1 MSAEDAFDFSSVVG
15 SNYLINDNGISMKGR
30 NEVFIHR
37 SLFHNNSLIYSPGLY
52 GRDVNLE
59 LQDENS
65 GCLLKNKFPSIF
77 KGQKKIIFIELK
89 ENERSNI
96 ENKIIKIILDNK
108 LNPED
113 YILFKH
119 RDLYKNLEPFLEW
132 ITFKFFE
139 KKGYIFENQCPFFQ
153 QSFQYKNKSLTGGIP
168 DISAFKLSSFQ
179 ILYKYNIL
187 NEKKGILINK
197 LPNLINFNLI
207 KKIEK
212 KPTTLKYE
220 LILGEAKTDVSYLNQ
235 AINQLTKYSKVE
247 LANRLYTI
255 IPNCKNNN
263 NNYFGEGFIS
273 KEKFYINESINK
285 INVNKDNQKVDEDW
299 LNNSIKLNL
308 LGNLPFEEL
317 KRLIK
322 KRHKMNKDSKI
333 YSSHLL
339 NYAVNLSVEEIMEI
353 IINYHGIH

>member
-1 MSAEDAFDFSSVVG
+1 MFADVIELSKSKSLRPYFNQGIEGNIQHMAYRHWKAGGTKINFLTNPDQYPDPKDWEFEYKGKKYDYLDLAQTQNDPNFKNVWKAFDNAKQYEEF
-15 SNYLINDNGISMKGR
+15 M
-30 NEVFIHR
+30 
-37 SLFHNNSLIYSPGLY
+37 
-52 GRDVNLE
+52 
-59 LQDENS
+59 
-65 GCLLKNKFPSIF
+65 
-77 KGQKKIIFIELK
+77 
-89 ENERSNI
+89 
-96 ENKIIKIILDNK
+96 
-108 LNPED
+108 
-113 YILFKH
+113 
-119 RDLYKNLEPFLEW
+119 
-132 ITFKFFE
+132 ITDPK
-139 KKGYIFENQCPFFQ
+139 
-153 QSFQYKNKSLTGGIP
+153 
-168 DISAFKLSSFQ
+168 
-179 ILYKYNIL
+179 IL
-187 NEKKGILINK
+187 NDLG
-197 LPNLINFNLI
+197 F
-207 KKIEK
+207 K

-220 LILGEAKTDVSYLNQ
+220 LILGEVKTDVSYLNQ

-273 KEKFYINESINK
+273 KEKFFINESINK

-339 NYAVNLSVEEIMEI
+339 NYAVNSSVEEIMET

>member
-1 MSAEDAFDFSSVVG
+1 MD
-15 SNYLINDNGISMKGR
+15 
-30 NEVFIHR
+30 
-37 SLFHNNSLIYSPGLY
+37 
-52 GRDVNLE
+52 
-59 LQDENS
+59 
-65 GCLLKNKFPSIF
+65 
-77 KGQKKIIFIELK
+77 
-89 ENERSNI
+89 
-96 ENKIIKIILDNK
+96 
-108 LNPED
+108 
-113 YILFKH
+113 
-119 RDLYKNLEPFLEW
+119 
-132 ITFKFFE
+132 
-139 KKGYIFENQCPFFQ
+139 
-153 QSFQYKNKSLTGGIP
+153 
-168 DISAFKLSSFQ
+168 
-179 ILYKYNIL
+179 
-187 NEKKGILINK
+187 EKKGILINK

-220 LILGEAKTDVSYLNQ
+220 LILGEVKTDVSYLNQ

-273 KEKFYINESINK
+273 KEKFFINESINK

-339 NYAVNLSVEEIMEI
+339 NYAVNSSVEETMET